1 MLSTYSQRNLLS
13 FCSSNKLKMDMS
25 MCDLGQSTD
34 VYLYQTAFKNHAWL
48 IDKLEHSKVL
58 LMDGHEP

>member
-1 MLSTYSQRNLLS
+1 
-13 FCSSNKLKMDMS
+13 MDMS

>member
-1 MLSTYSQRNLLS
+1 
-13 FCSSNKLKMDMS
+13 

-34 VYLYQTAFKNHAWL
+34 AYLYQTAFKNHAWL

>member
-1 MLSTYSQRNLLS
+1 
-13 FCSSNKLKMDMS
+13 

-34 VYLYQTAFKNHAWL
+34 VYLYQTAFKNHARL
-48 IDKLEHSKVL
+48 FDKLEHSKVL